1 MRYLKG
7 IVKIN
12 GSKYNL
18 DIVEKNNKLY
28 QNNTELQLTD
38 LPLEL
43 LENNL
48 IAGTYLLENF
58 SLENIYYNAIKYGEI
73 DSNVEIEV
81 PAEVGVIH

>member
-7 IVKIN
+7 IVNID

-81 PAEVGVIH
+81 PVELGVIH

>member
-7 IVKIN
+7 IVNIG

-43 LENNL
+43 LESNL
-48 IAGTYLLENF
+48 IAGTYHLKNF

>member
-7 IVKIN
+7 IVNID

-43 LENNL
+43 LESNL

-73 DSNVEIEV
+73 DSDVEIEV
-81 PAEVGVIH
+81 PVELGVIH

>member
-58 SLENIYYNAIKYGEI
+58 SLENIYYNAIKYGEV

-81 PAEVGVIH
+81 PVELGVIH

>member
-7 IVKIN
+7 IVNID

-43 LENNL
+43 LESNL
-48 IAGTYLLENF
+48 IAGTYPLKNF
-58 SLENIYYNAIKYGEI
+58 SLENIYFNAIKYGEI

-81 PAEVGVIH
+81 PAEVEVIH

>member
-7 IVKIN
+7 IVNID
-12 GSKYNL
+12 GSEYNL

-28 QNNTELQLTD
+28 QNNTELKLTD

-43 LENNL
+43 LESNL
-48 IAGTYLLENF
+48 IAGTYPLENF

>member
-7 IVKIN
+7 IVNID

-43 LENNL
+43 LESNL

-58 SLENIYYNAIKYGEI
+58 SLENIYFNAIKYGEI

>member
-7 IVKIN
+7 IVNID

-28 QNNTELQLTD
+28 RNNTELQLTD

-43 LENNL
+43 LESNL
-48 IAGTYLLENF
+48 IAGTYHLKKF
-58 SLENIYYNAIKYGEI
+58 GLENIYFNAIKYGEI

>member
-7 IVKIN
+7 IVNID

-18 DIVEKNNKLY
+18 DIIEKNNKLY

-43 LENNL
+43 IENNL
-48 IAGTYLLENF
+48 IAGTYHLENF

-81 PAEVGVIH
+81 PTEVGVIH

>member
-7 IVKIN
+7 IVNID

-43 LENNL
+43 LESNL

-81 PAEVGVIH
+81 PVELGVIH